1 MTEPV
6 IIGNSNIES
15 FTDMVLAPYTVYVGE
30 DNTEED
36 STPVQQADGWDDRDT
51 FSFGMEK
58 VMKNL
63 IIPRI

>member
-6 IIGNSNIES
+6 IIGNSNIET

-36 STPVQQADGWDDRDT
+36 STSVQLDGWDVRDT

-63 IIPRI
+63 IIPKI

>member
-6 IIGNSNIES
+6 IIGNSNIET
-15 FTDMVLAPYTVYVGE
+15 FTDTVLAPYTVYVGE

-36 STPVQQADGWDDRDT
+36 STSVQQADGWDVRDT

>member
-6 IIGNSNIES
+6 IIGNSNIE
-15 FTDMVLAPYTVYVGE
+15 TLIDTVLAPYTVYVGE

-36 STPVQQADGWDDRDT
+36 STSVQQDGWDVRDT

-63 IIPRI
+63 IIPKI